1 MSVQSVLFVHLTFL
15 YGPPPHAPGDLCGA
29 GSPCPHP
36 QALRPASGGVY
47 AELVAPALTDA
58 GAPPCTRVTFVS
70 RRKSPKACQGAC
82 PLNPRGGHYH
92 PPSGFAAPPR
102 KGCNSGQHPETK
114 SNCRATD

>member
-15 YGPPPHAPGDLCGA
+15 YGPPPHAPGEFMRGWEPLP
-29 GSPCPHP
+29 SPM
-36 QALRPASGGVY
+36 QALRESMAKPCS
-47 AELVAPALTDA
+47 AP
-58 GAPPCTRVTFVS
+58 RVTFVS

>member
-1 MSVQSVLFVHLTFL
+1 MSVQSVLFVHLGFL
-15 YGPPPHAPGDLCGA
+15 YGPPPHALGSLCGA
-29 GSPCPHP
+29 GSPCTHP
-36 QALRPASGGVY
+36 QALRKSMAKPCS
-47 AELVAPALTDA
+47 AP
-58 GAPPCTRVTFVS
+58 RVTFVS